1 MQARHPLAPDA
12 LAKIREWYEMR
23 VEAVQSVDRMI
34 GAIAHSVQ
42 VAGQAENTVFVFSS
56 DNGYHLGQYTL
67 EYGKQTAFDTDI
79 RVPLVVD
86 GPGVARG
93 STIDAMTSSI
103 DLAPT
108 LLNIAGVQP
117 TAAQDGV
124 SLLGLLHG
132 RPAPPDWQRAVLI
145 EHHGP
150 VVSPSDPDF
159 QRWRSGDP
167 PSYEAIRTPTYLYV
181 EYVHGQR
188 EYYDLVRDPYE
199 LHNIAGTLSARRL
212 ATLHARLQALAHCH
226 GAAQCQRAASL
237 RQPQPATGRG

>member
-1 MQARHPLAPDA
+1 MG
-12 LAKIREWYEMR
+12 EY
-23 VEAVQSVDRMI
+23 RM
-34 GAIAHSVQ
+34 
-42 VAGQAENTVFVFSS
+42 TP
-56 DNGYHLGQYTL
+56 
-67 EYGKQTAFDTDI
+67 GKQTAFDTDI